1 MPRWFTYSLFTG
13 ALHLSYVRDIRTIV
27 RTRVPDGMTSTV
39 GTFVNLSDVCS
50 FTASPQR
57 SRWYWHH
64 EGGSQFRSG
73 DESLGFC
80 DATFEIGD
88 VDAP

>member
-1 MPRWFTYSLFTG
+1 
-13 ALHLSYVRDIRTIV
+13 
-27 RTRVPDGMTSTV
+27 
-39 GTFVNLSDVCS
+39 VNLSDVCS